1 MTRLSQEEVIFR
13 DKIKQRITDLL
24 KEKGLSQSK
33 YAILSDDDRQAI
45 NRWTNLNNNRG
56 VSIYTIRKFCMFLD
70 ISLSEFFNDE
80 IFFLRE

>member
-13 DKIKQRITDLL
+13 DNIKQRITDLL

-56 VSIYTIRKFCMFLD
+56 VSIYTIRKFCLFLD

>member
-13 DKIKQRITDLL
+13 DNIKQRITDLL

-56 VSIYTIRKFCMFLD
+56 VSIYTIRKFCLFLD
-70 ISLSEFFNDE
+70 ISLSDFFNDE

>member
-13 DKIKQRITDLL
+13 DNIKQRITDLL

-33 YAILSDDDRQAI
+33 YATLSDDDRQAI

-56 VSIYTIRKFCMFLD
+56 VSIYTIRKFCLFLD